1 MFHALMTLIF
11 CILVCWIDPGLCFI
25 PAGFYF
31 GREVAQAEERYIKA
45 HGGKRADCP
54 WYCGFLKDAW
64 TEKGMSDW
72 YIPAAISIIFYI
84 VFELGLIQSIFN
96 I

>member
-1 MFHALMTLIF
+1 MFHSLVTFIF
-11 CILVCWIDPGLCFI
+11 CAALGWLDPGFCFI

-31 GREVAQAEERYIKA
+31 GREIAQAEYRYIQA

-54 WYCGFLKDAW
+54 WYCGFLGDAW

-72 YIPAAISIIFYI
+72 YLPAIVSILCYVVFY
-84 VFELGLIQSIFN
+84 FELIQKLFSI
-96 I
+96 